1 MSSKINPNDF
11 LFDVE
16 DEREF
21 RIARLS
27 ARNKKKL
34 LARPIVDEEETD
46 ALDCMQGTVTGRMA
60 SSEINMEDMPREP

>member
-34 LARPIVDEEETD
+34 LARPVADEEET
-46 ALDCMQGTVTGRMA
+46 ALLDDERDVQ
-60 SSEINMEDMPREP
+60 SEAPHEP